1 MQQANTYSKYAL
13 RDLHEAIDLF
23 DRKIVYCQTH
33 EKFESDEERAKA
45 LQKLGTKR
53 GALVKTALALRA
65 LGVESAHS
73 ELPRSLQPVM
83 NAEGVL
89 VEPAVIAETTR
100 PRRAAR
106 ARR

>member
-1 MQQANTYSKYAL
+1 
-13 RDLHEAIDLF
+13 
-23 DRKIVYCQTH
+23 
-33 EKFESDEERAKA
+33 
-45 LQKLGTKR
+45 
-53 GALVKTALALRA
+53 VKTALALRA